1 MAIDMAL
8 EHKGRTQTVML
19 VLPTLAL
26 VDQMKAA
33 YCRQHRVCEAF
44 DAFNDHD
51 LLISTYDKAVS
62 SEFIE
67 ELMKHRHKIQL
78 VVIDEAH
85 TLLDSAF
92 RERMFRSEYL
102 MQQNLPTVFLSG
114 TLPKACRD
122 ALSDR
127 FCLRDPVILHSN
139 LINEKLTYSVQE
151 IVGSNRL
158 QQVHDYLHSN
168 YENVQKILCIC
179 DTRGNAEGLHSKAID
194 GREAY
199 LMHRGMEDSEARM
212 NLERFKTCKV
222 KSILYCTAA
231 LGEGINIGGLNHLV
245 VVGTA
250 YSLLKLV
257 QYSARAGRSGERG
270 QCKVLR

>member
-1 MAIDMAL
+1 
-8 EHKGRTQTVML
+8 
-19 VLPTLAL
+19 
-26 VDQMKAA
+26 
-33 YCRQHRVCEAF
+33 
-44 DAFNDHD
+44 
-51 LLISTYDKAVS
+51 
-62 SEFIE
+62 
-67 ELMKHRHKIQL
+67 
-78 VVIDEAH
+78 
-85 TLLDSAF
+85 
-92 RERMFRSEYL
+92 

-114 TLPKACRD
+114 TLPKVCRD

-127 FCLRDPVILHSN
+127 FCLRDPVVLHSD

-151 IVGSNRL
+151 IIGENRL
-158 QQVHDYLHSN
+158 DKVQSFIHSN
-168 YENVQKILCIC
+168 YENVPKILCIC
-179 DTRGNAEGLHSKAID
+179 DTRGNAEGLYTKAID

-199 LMHRGMEDSEARM
+199 MMHRGMEISEARM

-270 QCKVLR
+270 QCKVLYFFNDKQDLDINGIVAKEYAQLNLVPLAHRQKVKHLITESGFKEWFE